1 MELITMYHSETQI
14 NNFLRILSGI
24 FCPICQEDKNRS
36 RRFSSTQA
44 LLWHLEHEHANEPKI
59 LGISVDEVKEIIRK
73 LDKAI
78 EIGIVR
84 PSTFPQVGRIKD
96 DYS

>member
-1 MELITMYHSETQI
+1 MYRREIQI

-44 LLWHLEHEHANEPKI
+44 LLWHLKYEHGNEPKI
-59 LGISVDEVKEIIRK
+59 QNISVDEVKEIVRK
-73 LDKAI
+73 FDKAV

-84 PSTFPQVGRIKD
+84 PSSFTKIKRLE
-96 DYS
+96 

>member
-1 MELITMYHSETQI
+1 MIMYCNEVQI
-14 NNFLRILSGI
+14 NNFLRLLSGI

-44 LLWHLEHEHANEPKI
+44 LLWHLKHEHYDEPKI
-59 LGISVDEVKEIIRK
+59 LDISIEEVKEIVRK
-73 LDKAI
+73 FDKAI

-84 PSTFPQVGRIKD
+84 PSMFSGIKRIKD
-96 DYS
+96 E

>member
-1 MELITMYHSETQI
+1 MYRREIQI

-44 LLWHLEHEHANEPKI
+44 LLWHLKHEHGNEPEI
-59 LGISVDEVKEIIRK
+59 LDISIEEVKEIIRK
-73 LDKAI
+73 FDKAI

-84 PSTFPQVGRIKD
+84 PSMFPTVKRVEE
-96 DYS
+96 